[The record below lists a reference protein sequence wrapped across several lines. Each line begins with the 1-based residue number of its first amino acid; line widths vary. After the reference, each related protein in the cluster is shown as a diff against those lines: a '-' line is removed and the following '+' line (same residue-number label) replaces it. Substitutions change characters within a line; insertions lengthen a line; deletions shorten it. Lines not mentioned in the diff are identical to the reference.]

1 MAPRRGGGS
10 SGGGSSSSSSSSSKC
25 SGPAF
30 SSQAAQIAIAF
41 HALFFLVFCGL
52 FCVAAFKLI
61 RSKQKGVALRR
72 WFPLGLSITFMV
84 VAVMFLIVLFT
95 LLQCDIASVTVYQ
108 LVGLVPTWLIPVAH
122 FLLIAVIMIPICKR
136 LLQGNRKIAKMVTT
150 VHTGYI
156 VVLGIVLLCYL
167 AIFTHLIDTT
177 YRTGARVSSS
187 TLRLHQRRLATA
199 YYALSVI
206 GMLMAAANMLFALVR
221 GRHLRRGILLPAIV
235 LLVLSSLGMTALN
248 LANHI
253 IIDYLQREL
262 LRKGVAA
269 FNRSMEAQT
278 FLKYFFYAATF
289 LTALLVASSKQ
300 LSDNA
305 STGPVTHLP
314 NQPKYYPQ
322 QPYRAYQPQPQPQ
335 SQTQQSYR

>member
-10 SGGGSSSSSSSSSKC
+10 FSGGSSSSSSSSKC
-25 SGPAF
+25 SGSAF
-30 SSQAAQIAIAF
+30 STQVTQISIAF

-84 VAVMFLIVLFT
+84 VGVAFLIVLFT
-95 LLQCDIASVTVYQ
+95 LLECDIASVTVYQ
-108 LVGLVPTWLIPVAH
+108 LAGLAPSWLIPVAH

-136 LLQGNRKIAKMVTT
+136 LVQGNRKIAKMVTT

-167 AIFTHLIDTT
+167 AIYTHLVDAA
-177 YRTGARVSSS
+177 YRTGARVDLSG
-187 TLRLHQRRLATA
+187 LRLHQRRLATA
-199 YYALSVI
+199 YYVLAVI
-206 GMLMAAANMLFALVR
+206 GMLMAAANMLFALAR
-221 GRHLRRGILLPAIV
+221 GHHLRRGVLLPATVV
-235 LLVLSSLGMTALN
+235 LILSSLGLTTLN

-253 IIDYLQREL
+253 IIDYLQTQYM
-262 LRKGVAA
+262 RKSVGG
-269 FNRSMEAQT
+269 FYQSMEAQT
-278 FLKYFFYAATF
+278 FLKYFFYAASF
-289 LTALLVASSKQ
+289 LAALLVASSNQ

-305 STGPVTHLP
+305 STGPVKHLP
-314 NQPKYYPQ
+314 NQPKYNPQ
-322 QPYRAYQPQPQPQ
+322 QPYRAYRAQP
-335 SQTQQSYR
+335 QTQQSYK